1 MECQEVTKVMDLSEI
16 LNELGED
23 REAYFNAVAPPII
36 QSSNFA
42 FRETDGL
49 RRALQDEYATNLYS
63 RGQNP
68 TVTILRKKLAA
79 LDGAEDALV
88 FSSGNAAVFT
98 AVFANVKAGEHIVS
112 VDRPYSWTTRL
123 FQNLL
128 PRFGIATTMI
138 DGTRIENFEQAIQ
151 PATRIL
157 FLESPNSMTFELQDL
172 EAVARL
178 ARERGLLTLIDNS
191 YCSPLYQRPA
201 DFGIDLSMQTATKY
215 IGGHSDTVAG
225 VLTGS
230 NELIRRIFASEFLNV
245 GAAVSPMNAWLLL
258 RSLRT
263 LEVRLER
270 IASST
275 EQLAGYVEPHPKVE
289 RIYYP
294 FSRSFPQ
301 YELARKQMKRAPGLF
316 SAVLKADRVE
326 QIETFCNSLRH
337 FLLAVSWGGHES
349 LVFPGCATLRPEEF
363 DPSNFRHRLVR
374 FYIGLED
381 PQLLIRDIDQA
392 FQQMD

>member
-1 MECQEVTKVMDLSEI
+1 MECKEATELMNLSEI

-23 REAYFNAVAPPII
+23 RETYFNAVAPPIL
-36 QSSNFA
+36 QTSNFA
-42 FRETDGL
+42 FREAADL
-49 RRALQDEYATNLYS
+49 RAALQDEYCANLYS

-98 AVFANVKAGEHIVS
+98 AVLANVQSGDHIVS

-123 FQNLL
+123 FQDLL
-128 PRFGIATTMI
+128 PRFGITTTMI
-138 DGTRIENFEQAIQ
+138 DGTRIEHFEKAIR
-151 PATRIL
+151 PSTRIL

-178 ARERGLLTLIDNS
+178 ARERGLLTIIDNS

-215 IGGHSDTVAG
+215 LGGHSDTVAG

-230 NELIRRIFASEFLNV
+230 NELIRKIFASEFLNV
-245 GAAVSPMNAWLLL
+245 GAGVSPVNAWLLL

-263 LEVRLER
+263 LEIRLER

-275 EQLAGYVEPHPKVE
+275 EQVAAYVEAHPKVE
-289 RIYYP
+289 QIFYP
-294 FSRSFPQ
+294 FSKSFPQ
-301 YELARKQMKRAPGLF
+301 YDLARRQMKRAPGLF
-316 SAVLKADRVE
+316 SAVLKAGRVE

-337 FLLAVSWGGHES
+337 FLMAVSWGGHES
-349 LVFPGCATLRPEEF
+349 LAFPGCASFKREEF
-363 DPSNFRHRLVR
+363 DAGNFRHRLVR

-381 PQLLIRDIDQA
+381 PEMLIRDIEQA
-392 FQQMD
+392 FEKV